1 MKEFFEK
8 TIRIIGIAVL
18 LALLTTSGYCSE
30 SWGAGLFKVKRHDF
44 GRVALGADAE
54 YRFVFDNN
62 FVQDIRIIDVQSSCS
77 CTAASFPKSVIKSA
91 EKGIIVAKLNTT
103 GQHLR
108 EKSATVTVHLE
119 ATVKG
124 QIIRDAVQLFVTS
137 YIRPDVVLSPGIV
150 EFGSVSEGQP
160 VVRELRLD
168 YSGRPDWA
176 LTKIERGNPHVH
188 AKAEEITR
196 NYGEVSYK
204 ITVTLRPNTPVG
216 YVKDALRFTT
226 NERSVGVS
234 KPSEIVLPIQ
244 GNVMASIH
252 AKPSPFMV
260 GLIAPGESVAKSF
273 VVRSE
278 TPFRILAVETQDKRF
293 RFSFAKQESNIQI
306 VSVLFSSKDDMQ
318 TGPVDLNNKIR
329 IRTNL
334 PEQEFIVLDALARIA
349 PKSGG
354 TGQWNERQHPN
365 EPMIVAGPIVE
376 QTIPVEPDPG
386 SDIVSASSRKT
397 NETDFRETKFN
408 EESDAVNNQA
418 GSFESLLATIVE
430 ENKPQTLRQ
439 NSSGD
444 SIQEP
449 TAPMN
454 AVENGKQAE
463 KKARFG
469 QPRPLR

>member
-1 MKEFFEK
+1 MKGFYRKSVE
-8 TIRIIGIAVL
+8 TIAFPVL
-18 LALLTTSGYCSE
+18 LLLLTASGFADE
-30 SWGAGLFKVKRHDF
+30 SWGAGLFKIKRHDF

-54 YRFVFDNN
+54 YRFVFEND
-62 FVQDIRIIDVQSSCS
+62 FVQNIQIVDAQSSCG
-77 CTAASFPKSVIKSA
+77 CTSVSIPKKIVKSE
-91 EKGIIVAKLNTT
+91 EKGVIVAKLNTT

-108 EKSATVTVHLE
+108 EKSATITVHLE

-124 QIIRDAVQLFVTS
+124 QIIRDVVQLFITS
-137 YIRPDVVLSPGIV
+137 YIRPDVVLTPGIV
-150 EFGSVSEGQP
+150 EFGSIPEGKT

-188 AKAEEITR
+188 AKAEEIKR

-244 GNVMASIH
+244 GNVMAPIH

-306 VSVLFSSKDDMQ
+306 VSVLFSSKDDSL
-318 TGPVDLNNKIR
+318 TEPVDLNNKIR

-334 PEQEFIVLDALARIA
+334 PDQEFLVLDALARIA
-349 PKSGG
+349 PKNNEA
-354 TGQWNERQHPN
+354 GQWDERLQ
-365 EPMIVAGPIVE
+365 
-376 QTIPVEPDPG
+376 
-386 SDIVSASSRKT
+386 R
-397 NETDFRETKFN
+397 NETVAAIQIEEKTVTENRKANSNQEIAET
-408 EESDAVNNQA
+408 NNKTS
-418 GSFESLLATIVE
+418 SFESLLATIVE
-430 ENKPQTLRQ
+430 ENKQQ
-439 NSSGD
+439 NSPED
-444 SIQEP
+444 SVKEQ

-454 AVENGKQAE
+454 AVEKGKQAE